1 MKNIP
6 NLENIIIAHRGN
18 HNSKIPENSLLAFKT
33 SLKENRPIELDVQL
47 TKDNV
52 LVVFHDYNLLR
63 MTNQNLFLQ
72 DLTYSELKE
81 INLLNTNEK
90 IPTLKE
96 VLSLINGKVLL
107 DIEIKNTKR
116 ITDTCKELLNEL
128 QNYPNN
134 YLVKSFNPLIV
145 FWFKKNAPNIPRGL
159 LIMDNYTNNKLIN
172 IIVKSKATIKLCT
185 PDFLAISKKMLKQ
198 KKWQKYQ
205 EKLPILIWTIKS
217 RQEITYKNKNIGYI
231 CNIPFETQDT

>member
-33 SLKENRPIELDVQL
+33 SLKENRPIEMDVQL

-52 LVVFHDYNLLR
+52 LVAFHDYNLLR
-63 MTNQNLFLQ
+63 MTNKNLFLQ

-81 INLLNTNEK
+81 ISLLNTSEK

-96 VLSLINGKVLL
+96 VLNLIKGKVLL

-116 ITDTCKELLNEL
+116 INATCKELLKEL
-128 QNYPNN
+128 QNYPKN

-145 FWFKKNAPNIPRGL
+145 LWFKKNAPNIPRGL
-159 LIMDNYTNNKLIN
+159 LITDNYSNSKIIN
-172 IIVKSKATIKLCT
+172 RILKSQAIIKLCA

-205 EKLPILIWTIKS
+205 EKVPILIWTIKN
-217 RQEITYKNKNIGYI
+217 RQEISYKNKNVGYI
-231 CNIPFETQDT
+231 CNIPFET

>member
-33 SLKENRPIELDVQL
+33 SLKENRPIEMDVQL

-63 MTNQNLFLQ
+63 MTNKNLFLQ

-81 INLLNTNEK
+81 ISLLNTSEK

-96 VLSLINGKVLL
+96 VLNLIKGKVLL

-116 ITDTCKELLNEL
+116 INATCKELLKEL
-128 QNYPNN
+128 QNYPKN

-145 FWFKKNAPNIPRGL
+145 LWFKKNAPNIPRGL
-159 LIMDNYTNNKLIN
+159 LITDNYSNSKIIN
-172 IIVKSKATIKLCT
+172 RILKSQAIIKLCA

-205 EKLPILIWTIKS
+205 EKIPILIWTIKN
-217 RQEITYKNKNIGYI
+217 RQEISYKNKNVGYI
-231 CNIPFETQDT
+231 CNIPFET